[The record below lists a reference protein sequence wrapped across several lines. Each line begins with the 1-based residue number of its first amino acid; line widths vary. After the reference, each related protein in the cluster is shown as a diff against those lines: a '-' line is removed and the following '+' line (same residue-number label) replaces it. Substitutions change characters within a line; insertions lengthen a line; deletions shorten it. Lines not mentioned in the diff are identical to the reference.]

1 MTVEVR
7 GVDVQRTPCPG
18 GPQLVRGATEVVDVD
33 GVAHPVTR
41 PVVALCACDRS
52 QRAPWCDGTHKA
64 VERARRHREAATRDQ
79 FADADDLARP
89 TRTSRAP

>member
-1 MTVEVR
+1 MALEVR
-7 GVDVQRTPCPG
+7 GVDVQSTACPR
-18 GPQLVRGATEVVDVD
+18 GPLLLRGATEVVDDD

-64 VERARRHREAATRDQ
+64 LERARRHREANAREQDP
-79 FADADDLARP
+79 DA
-89 TRTSRAP
+89 